1 MENMDGPRVTECERC
16 PALVESRSRIV
27 NGTGP
32 EDADL
37 LIVGEAPGERED
49 EEGEPFVGRSGT
61 QLDEKLRE
69 NGIGRE
75 EVRITNCVRCRPP
88 ENRDPTKDEL
98 GNCRGYLEREIEL
111 VDPDLIMTVGKVPTE
126 HLLERDV
133 AVTKEAG
140 SVVEHRIGGGAR
152 KLLIS
157 VHPAAMLYDRSQEAT
172 LDATVEKAAALIG
185 AGGEGEGND
194 QSRLDSF

>member
-16 PALVESRSRIV
+16 PALVEGRSRIV

-37 LIVGEAPGERED
+37 LIIGEAPGEQED
-49 EEGEPFVGRSGT
+49 KEGEPFVGRSGT
-61 QLDEKLRE
+61 QLDEKLRDH
-69 NGIGRE
+69 GIPRE

-98 GNCRGYLEREIEL
+98 ENCKGYLEHEISL
-111 VDPDLIMTVGKVPTE
+111 IDPELIMTVGKVPTE
-126 HLLERDV
+126 HLLERSV

-140 SVVEHRIGGGAR
+140 TVAEHRIGGAAR
-152 KLLIS
+152 NILIS

-172 LDATVEKAAALIG
+172 LDETIEEAAALIG
-185 AGGEGEGND
+185 AGEND